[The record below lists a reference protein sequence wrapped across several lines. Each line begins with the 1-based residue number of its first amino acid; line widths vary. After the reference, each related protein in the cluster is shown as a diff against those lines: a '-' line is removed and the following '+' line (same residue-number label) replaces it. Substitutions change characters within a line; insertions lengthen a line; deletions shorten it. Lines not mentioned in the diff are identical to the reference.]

1 MLMTE
6 MIQWMFILFFGLA
19 FINLPISF
27 VLGIAATVSLMIA
40 NEFSVAM
47 SVSFMLQGID
57 SFPLLA
63 CPFFILAGTLME
75 AGGISRQ
82 LVGIAQ
88 SVVGRLPGGLG
99 MVAAV
104 SSVFFGAI
112 SGSGPA
118 TLAAIGGIM
127 IPNMVRAGYPLPWAA
142 ALCATAGCIGIF
154 IPPSVA
160 MINYAVTAGAPATD
174 MLLGGIGP
182 GLLTACALCVWSY
195 IAAKRRG
202 FGISGEP
209 FSFRGV
215 AIALKDGIWSLLM
228 PFLILGGIYSGLF
241 TPTEASALAC
251 VYAFLVGA
259 FITREL
265 TKHRFKEMLLKS
277 AVTSAMILLIIATAT
292 SFGRLLTLGQLPG
305 ALVQFVI
312 ENDVS
317 KPVFLLFVTIMLL
330 IAGTFMEQ
338 LSTVLI
344 VTPMLLPIA
353 LSLGIDIV
361 HFGVLMVVNITF
373 GMLTPP
379 LGAHLFLACG
389 MTNITLKDLLKEMVP
404 FLVIALLVVLLTTY
418 IPVISLFPMPTR
430 LH

>member
-6 MIQWMFILFFGLA
+6 MIKWMFILFFGLA
-19 FINLPISF
+19 FLNLPIAF
-27 VLGIAATVSLMIA
+27 VLGIAATVSLIVA
-40 NEFSVAM
+40 NEFSIAM

-82 LVGIAQ
+82 LVGIAR
-88 SVVGRLPGGLG
+88 SVVGRIPGGLG
-99 MVAAV
+99 MVASVAC
-104 SSVFFGAI
+104 VFFGAI

-127 IPNMVRAGYPLPWAA
+127 IPNMVKAGYPIAWAA

-160 MINYAVTAGAPATD
+160 MINYAVTASAPATD

-182 GLLTACALCVWSY
+182 GILTAAGLCGWSY
-195 IAAKRRG
+195 IAAKRRN
-202 FGISGEP
+202 FGIDGEP
-209 FSFRGV
+209 FSLRGV
-215 AIALKDGIWSLLM
+215 VVALRDGVWSLIM
-228 PFLILGGIYSGLF
+228 PFLILGGIYSGFF

-251 VYAFLVGA
+251 VYAFLVGV
-259 FITREL
+259 FVTREL
-265 TKHRFKEMLLKS
+265 TMKRFKDMLLKS

-292 SFGRLLTLGQLPG
+292 AFGRLLTLGQLPG

-312 ENDVS
+312 ENNVS

-330 IAGTFMEQ
+330 VAGTFMEQ
-338 LSTVLI
+338 LSTILI

-379 LGAHLFLACG
+379 LGSHLFLACG
-389 MTNITLKDLLKEMVP
+389 MTNITLKDLLKEMGP
-404 FLVIALLVVLLTTY
+404 FLIIALIVILLTTY
-418 IPVISLFPMPTR
+418 IPAVSLFPMPSR
-430 LH
+430 LR